1 MSDPIMLHGL
11 LMIVGV
17 FVAPALGFVL
27 FFLWLEQ
34 KELMDQNVALQE
46 RVRAAERDATQAWV
60 EGYDCARF
68 VQELHYEDAAT
79 YGPPSY
85 CGTSESNRFG
95 GLHG

>member
-34 KELMDQNVALQE
+34 KELMDQNVTLQE
-46 RVRAAERDATQAWV
+46 RLRATQEALNVAWTDGFDAARDYGERAATQAWV
-60 EGYDCARF
+60 EGYEAARHLE
-68 VQELHYEDAAT
+68 VGA
-79 YGPPSY
+79 
-85 CGTSESNRFG
+85 
-95 GLHG
+95 

>member
-34 KELMDQNVALQE
+34 KELMDSNVALQE
-46 RVRAAERDATQAWV
+46 QLRAAERDATQAWV
-60 EGYDCARF
+60 EGYEAARHLE
-68 VQELHYEDAAT
+68 VGA
-79 YGPPSY
+79 
-85 CGTSESNRFG
+85 
-95 GLHG
+95 